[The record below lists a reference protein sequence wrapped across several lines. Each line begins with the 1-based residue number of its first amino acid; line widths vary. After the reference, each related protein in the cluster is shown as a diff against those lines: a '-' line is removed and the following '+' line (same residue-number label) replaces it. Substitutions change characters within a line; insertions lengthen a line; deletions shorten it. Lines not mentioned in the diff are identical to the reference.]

1 MRLEFKAIKKEGIL
15 LKIGQGVLLLSIL
28 LLLFYQLYQFKWAEY
43 PFAWPAEFAPLGLS
57 LLLVF
62 LNWFFEWKKWEISL
76 QSIGVL
82 DLELAKQSFYAGMLS
97 GFFTPSALG
106 NFVGRM
112 LIYEKEIRPKIVSH
126 TLFANGAQF
135 CVSFLFGSIS
145 LFILSDLP
153 IVFKGNVIQGLV
165 VGATILSLFLYFF
178 IEKIPFLRKILQKYT
193 PSFSEIATRL
203 KLRFLQFSIFRYLIF
218 SFQFY
223 LIIRCFVPS
232 SGIEIWF
239 WIWNLYLWVTFSPSL
254 FLGKLFIR
262 ESLAVFI
269 LTHAGIDLPIA
280 LISSLL
286 IWIMNNIIPSLYAY
300 YKWKRNVLVQA

>member
-1 MRLEFKAIKKEGIL
+1 MRLGFKAIKKEGIL
-15 LKIGQGVLLLSIL
+15 LKIGQVVLLLSIL

-43 PFAWPAEFAPLGLS
+43 QFAWPTEFAPLGLA

-82 DLELAKQSFYAGMLS
+82 DHELAKKSFYAGMLS
-97 GFFTPSALG
+97 GFLTPSALG

-112 LIYEKEIRPKIVSH
+112 FIYEKEIRPKIVSH

-135 CVSFLFGSIS
+135 CVSLLFGSLS

-153 IVFKGNVIQGLV
+153 LVFKGNVIQGLV
-165 VGATILSLFLYFF
+165 VGAAILSLFLYFF
-178 IEKIPFLRKILQKYT
+178 IEKIPFLRKVLQKYT

-286 IWIMNNIIPSLYAY
+286 IWIINNIMPSLYAY
-300 YKWKRNVLVQA
+300 FKWKRNVLVQA